1 MKKLCI
7 YHANCADGFG
17 AAWVVRR
24 ALGDDNVE
32 FFAGKY
38 GTLPPDCAGRDVI
51 IVDFS
56 YKRDVMVK
64 LAEEAK
70 SVLVIDHHK
79 TAADSLTDLPDNV
92 YCYFDMDHSGAML
105 AWMYYFPDQEPPS
118 LLKHI
123 EDRDLWHFKLPGTRQ
138 IQASLF
144 SHPYDFAVWDSLM
157 LNTGVGILQHEG
169 EVLERKHFK
178 DIKELLQVTTRMMV
192 IGGHEVEVANLPYTM
207 SSDAGHILAQTNPFG
222 ACYYDTSTGREFS
235 LRSTDEKVD
244 VSQIALMYGGGGH
257 RNAAGFKVSF
267 EQALQFEV
275 KP

>member
-24 ALGDDNVE
+24 ALGEENVE
-32 FFAGKY
+32 FYQGKY
-38 GTLPPDCAGRDVI
+38 GDLPPDCTGRDVV

-56 YKRDVMVK
+56 YKRPVMMRI
-64 LAEEAK
+64 AEGAA
-70 SVLVIDHHK
+70 SILVIDHHK
-79 TAADSLTDLPDNV
+79 TAAESLVDLPANV
-92 YCYFDMDHSGAML
+92 ECHFNMNHSGAML
-105 AWMYYFPDQEPPS
+105 TWLYYFPDEDSPE
-118 LLKHI
+118 LLTHI
-123 EDRDLWHFKLPGTRQ
+123 EDRDLWKFKLPGTRS

-144 SHPYDFAVWDSLM
+144 SYPYNFDVWDGLM
-157 LNTGVGILQHEG
+157 QHTDMGILQYEG

-178 DIKELLQVTTRMMV
+178 DIVELLKVTKRTMI

-207 SSDAGHILAQTNPFG
+207 SSDAGHILVQTNPFG
-222 ACYYDTSTGREFS
+222 ACYYDTPTGREFS

-267 EQALQFEV
+267 DKAMEFEV